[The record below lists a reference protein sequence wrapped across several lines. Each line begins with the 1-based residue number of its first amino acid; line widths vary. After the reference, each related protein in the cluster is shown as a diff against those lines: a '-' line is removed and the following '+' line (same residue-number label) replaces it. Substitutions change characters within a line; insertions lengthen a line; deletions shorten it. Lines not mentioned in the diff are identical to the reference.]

1 MKKYLI
7 SLCALALPAL
17 ATAQVQLMSGYN
29 FGQFIGAGVP
39 ALDGATGD
47 AVGSIGSNFRLT
59 TQAPN
64 SSSGDFV
71 GNNGTTGNYSNGFGR
86 VYWDGTNGSSS
97 YNFSGGVQIVATDVG
112 LNSVNGQ
119 TVQGYSLGFQGDGL
133 NLALTSTVSSNRI
146 AFVQNTS
153 GFADFDPTAF
163 TNGAGVTSDANLT
176 FAATASAGTNTITW
190 FLNGSGT
197 SFATTTLS
205 GAGTMTSYS
214 VDLPAEFYGLSGAQ
228 LVAQFSGTTTLD
240 NVQFNGVSAIPEPST
255 YAAILGAAALGF
267 VVIRRRQKA
276 AVVA

>member
-29 FGQFIGAGVP
+29 FGQFLGGGYP
-39 ALDGATGD
+39 SLDGTTGD

-64 SSSGDFV
+64 SSSGDVV

-112 LNSVNGQ
+112 FNSVNGQ
-119 TVQGYSLGFQGDGL
+119 TVQGYSLGLQGDGL

-214 VDLPAEFYGLSGAQ
+214 VDLPAGFYGLSGAQ
-228 LVAQFSGTTTLD
+228 LVAEFSGTTTLD